1 MSICLSIQV
10 RLLEFGHFILALKIS
25 HEMVVF
31 TPNVTLSSTIS
42 DHRVSWFSNAS
53 PTVSSFVMTSLS
65 LSLSLFEELEG
76 HQQKTIWSKG
86 SPALPSELVYLH
98 RRLSELK
105 KKPTYTYWFWLSGK
119 NLILCCY
126 TSWWF
131 SEVLNDIFYKFWA
144 EVFFSIQNIAS

>member
-65 LSLSLFEELEG
+65 LFEELEG

-105 KKPTYTYWFWLSGK
+105 K
-119 NLILCCY
+119 NLLTHTGSDCLEK
-126 TSWWF
+126 TS
-131 SEVLNDIFYKFWA
+131 SYVAIPHDDL
-144 EVFFSIQNIAS
+144 V